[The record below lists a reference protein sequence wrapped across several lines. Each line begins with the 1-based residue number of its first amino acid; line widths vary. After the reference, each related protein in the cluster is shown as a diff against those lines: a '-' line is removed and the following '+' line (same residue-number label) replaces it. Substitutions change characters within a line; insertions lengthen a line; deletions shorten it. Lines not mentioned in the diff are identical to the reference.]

1 MSGYALQKIR
11 RYYEV
16 VVEDALAAFTGDPI
30 PVYTDNAY
38 YADKQGEKEFALIR
52 LSFGDMHELTIGGMM
67 ERIMGTLIVEIF
79 VPKGKGPG
87 RAQALGEAV
96 LVALARI
103 NTELYPPDA
112 EVVARTGPV
121 NGPRL
126 TPLQSAPHFQARL
139 SCSIRAS
146 YRAPVP

>member
-1 MSGYALQKIR
+1 MTDYPLQKIR
-11 RYYEV
+11 RYYES
-16 VVEDALAAFTGDPI
+16 VVEDALAVFSGDPI

-38 YADKQGEKEFALIR
+38 YADKKGEKEFALVR

-67 ERIMGTLIVEIF
+67 ERLMGTLIVEIF

-87 RAQALGEAV
+87 RAQNLGEAV

-103 NTELYPPDA
+103 NAGLYPADA
-112 EVVARTGPV
+112 EVIARTGPI

-139 SCSIRAS
+139 ACSIRAS
-146 YRAPVP
+146 YRAPV